1 MSRVYLDGQLLPPDE
16 ARISPDDRGFLF
28 ADAVYEVTSAYRG
41 RPFRIEWHMRRMAR
55 GLKALRIDFDV
66 GELPAIHERLL
77 AANGLEDEEMST
89 VYVQVSRGAAPRSHG
104 FPPPDTTPT
113 VYAFARSHDRPPVEH
128 LLEGIRAVTVPDRR
142 WARVDIKTVQLLP
155 NVLSYQTALD
165 QGADDAVLV
174 RDGIALEGAAS
185 NLFFVFD
192 GTVVTHPATNRI
204 LPGITRHV
212 VLELAEALE
221 TPMALRAVQVEEIR
235 EADEIF
241 FTGTVSEVRPC
252 VEVDGRPVG
261 NGTAGPVT
269 RKLLDAFRNETG
281 SVGAP

>member
-1 MSRVYLDGQLLPPDE
+1 MSTVYLDGQLLSPDE

-41 RPFRIEWHMRRMAR
+41 RPFRMEWHMERMAR
-55 GLKALRIDFDV
+55 GLDALRIDFDV
-66 GELPAIHERLL
+66 GGLPAIHERLL

-89 VYVQVSRGAAPRSHG
+89 VYVQVSRGAAPRHHG

-113 VYAFARSHDRPPVEH
+113 VYAFARRHDRPPVDR
-128 LLEGIRAVTVPDRR
+128 LLNGIRAVTVPDRR

-212 VLELAEALE
+212 VLELAEGLE
-221 TPMALRAVQVEEIR
+221 IPVALRAVQVEEIR

-241 FTGTVSEVRPC
+241 FTGTVSEIRPC

-261 NGTAGPVT
+261 AGTAGPVT
-269 RKLLDAFRNETG
+269 RRLLDAFRKETG
-281 SVGAP
+281 AP